1 MAQATSGPGGADGT
15 GSSDEGHPRLPLVD
29 GGTDRPRLHPNFTGR
44 DNELAALRGELGPG
58 TFPAFK
64 PAISVLHGTGG
75 MGKTQI
81 ALEYKLRH
89 APEYELVW
97 WVNAHEDRYSQGEQ
111 IMGSIQALGRR
122 LGIPLVSPEN
132 QNQYRGDVIGA
143 LQSGTPYRRWLLIFD
158 DVTNPEI
165 LGRFIPDGAGH
176 VIVTSQHREW
186 QSHLGSPGIEVKAF
200 LRDDTIAF
208 LRSGRIEE
216 LAPDSNE
223 ERDAARQATAGRLA
237 DTFGDMPLA
246 AEIAASY
253 LQQKPPPTV
262 DQYIEKFEND
272 PQDAMGQ
279 PADTFTDKRVAT
291 TWKLSLERLSA
302 EARSLFDLLTFFGPA
317 PIAEEI
323 LRMPPGWA
331 PTSELLEPLRPV
343 LTSPEALNAAE
354 RELYR
359 FSLIDWTEQN
369 RVQLARVLR
378 GWMKAHTESD
388 RKEYA
393 EALRDTVLTLLA
405 ATDPQKPEEEQN
417 DSAYAWSLDH
427 LRPAGALESA
437 DKQLRTLVINQVRRL
452 RMRDHR
458 EQALSL
464 GEDALK
470 IWRAAPDDFQTLAM
484 SVEVAIALRM
494 LGRVKEAFQL
504 SGDTVRRLEAKRG
517 TADPTYLI
525 CANSYGED
533 LRQQGRY
540 EDALAND
547 LGLQEAF
554 GGAFPSDEYRVFSL
568 QNNIALDMRCVGQYG
583 EALNKDQGTAEQREK
598 RYGRDDWQT
607 LSSLYGMS
615 SSLRQLGRYRESL
628 GIDDEAAALAEAH
641 GRERESLLRFSVLSG
656 KSVSLRRA
664 GRYREAR
671 DLAEE
676 VYVRCKTYAG
686 PEHRATLV
694 AATNLICDFLFDEKP
709 AEAEELGE
717 ATVAA
722 WDRVVAA
729 ARLADDHAPHPN
741 ALIARANLALV
752 YRARGNLVEARA
764 MDEAALD
771 GFEKVFSDVHPYHLI
786 AMTNLASD
794 LAAVGEVAEARR
806 LGEDVRNLRL
816 RAERHPVDPGEGV
829 AAGEAAPLSE
839 EVRTQMRLE
848 QRGKDTYPIR
858 LAGAANL
865 ALDLM
870 VTNEDEAR
878 ALAAETLP
886 KLDELLSPDHPQ
898 AIRARRCGR
907 LNLDL
912 EPMTY

>member
-1 MAQATSGPGGADGT
+1 MAQATPGPGEADGT
-15 GSSDEGHPRLPLVD
+15 GSSDEGQPRLPLVD
-29 GGTDRPRLHPNFTGR
+29 GGTDRPRMHPYFTRRVG
-44 DNELAALRGELGPG
+44 ELAALRGELGPG

-64 PAISVLHGTGG
+64 PSISVLHGTGG

-81 ALEYKLRH
+81 ALQYKLLH
-89 APEYELVW
+89 AHEYELVW
-97 WVNAHEDRYSQGEQ
+97 WVNAHEDRYGQGEQ
-111 IMGSIQALGRR
+111 IMGSFQALGRR
-122 LGIPLVSPEN
+122 LGIPSVIPEN
-132 QNQYRGDVIGA
+132 QKQYRGDVIGA

-165 LGRFIPDGAGH
+165 LGQFIPEGAGH

-186 QSHLGSPGIEVKAF
+186 QSLLGTAGIEVKAF

-208 LRSGRIEE
+208 LRGGRVEE
-216 LAPDSNE
+216 LAPDSDDE
-223 ERDAARQATAGRLA
+223 GDAVRHAKADRLA

-279 PADTFTDKRVAT
+279 PADTYTDKRVAT

-323 LRMPPGWA
+323 LRIPPGWE
-331 PTSELLEPLRPV
+331 PKVELLEPLRQV

-369 RVQLARVLR
+369 RVQMARVLR
-378 GWMKAHTESD
+378 GWMKARTERD
-388 RKEYA
+388 RNDYA
-393 EALRDTVLTLLA
+393 EALRETVLTLLA
-405 ATDPQKPEEEQN
+405 ATDRQKPEQEQN

-437 DKQLRTLVINQVRRL
+437 DKQVRTLVINQVRRL
-452 RMRDHR
+452 RMRDSR

-470 IWRAAPDDFQTLAM
+470 IWRSEPDNFQTLAM
-484 SVEVAIALRM
+484 SVEVAIAMRM
-494 LGRVKEAFQL
+494 LGRVKEAFEL
-504 SGDTVRRLEAKRG
+504 SGDTLNRLKAERG
-517 TADPTYLI
+517 TDDPTYLI

-540 EDALAND
+540 EDALVND
-547 LGLQEAF
+547 TGLQEAF
-554 GGAFPSDEYRVFSL
+554 AGAFPADEYRVFSL
-568 QNNIALDMRCVGQYG
+568 QNNIALDLRCVGQYG
-583 EALNKDQGTAEQREK
+583 EALNKDKSTAEQREQ
-598 RYGRDDWQT
+598 RYERPNWQT
-607 LSSLYGMS
+607 LSSMYGKS
-615 SSLRQLGRYRESL
+615 SSLRQLGRYRDSL
-628 GIDDEAAALAEAH
+628 DIDDEAAALAEAY
-641 GRERESLLRFSVLSG
+641 GEDSESLLRLSVLTG

-664 GRYREAR
+664 GRYRQAR
-671 DLAEE
+671 CLAAE
-676 VYVRCKTYAG
+676 VYDRCKRYAG

-694 AATNLICDFLFDEKP
+694 AATNLICDLLFDEKL
-709 AEAEELGE
+709 ADAEELGR

-752 YRARGNLVEARA
+752 YRARGNLIEARK
-764 MDEAALD
+764 MNEAALD
-771 GFEKVFSDVHPYHLI
+771 GFENAFSEVHPYHLI

-794 LAAVGEVAEARR
+794 LAAVGEVAQARK
-806 LGEDVRNLRL
+806 LGEDVRKLRL
-816 RAERHPVDPGEGV
+816 RTERHPAGPGEG
-829 AAGEAAPLSE
+829 APAGEAAPLSE

-848 QRGKDTYPIR
+848 QRGNDTYPIR
-858 LAGAANL
+858 LAAAANL

-870 VTNEDEAR
+870 ATDEDEAR

-886 KLDELLSPDHPQ
+886 KLADLLSPDHPQ
-898 AIRARRCGR
+898 AVRARQHGR